1 MSAVRTRSG
10 ATARNIEENINKHL
24 FSLFIFDGVLIKHLF
39 SLINTTSVIEHLFSS
54 ITVHYLSS

>member
-24 FSLFIFDGVLIKHLF
+24 LSLFIFDGG
-39 SLINTTSVIEHLFSS
+39 IN
-54 ITVHYLSS
+54 